1 MYARDAAVKFNPIP
15 PQVIVASST
24 AIPELSRNTR
34 RTLSRPVVDRLPSR
48 RTHRIDLF
56 ISTGW
61 SRSKVLVQLEKTTLA
76 KHKINLGKNLDSDST
91 CSPFRTFCKLTQIF
105 DNSLN
110 LCRQLSRDF
119 SETR

>member
-1 MYARDAAVKFNPIP
+1 MYARDATVKFNPIP

-24 AIPELSRNTR
+24 AIPGLSRNTR
-34 RTLSRPVVDRLPSR
+34 RTLSRPVTDRLPSR

-76 KHKINLGKNLDSDST
+76 KYKISLAKNLGSAT

-105 DNSLN
+105 GHSLN